1 MITRRKLLVCSSGA
15 LAAAAADYVP
25 KRKYRAVIVG
35 HTGQGNYGH
44 DWDTAWHGIA
54 NVEVTALADANE
66 AGRAKA
72 IARIGGGSSSS
83 GHTVR
88 GYADYREMIA
98 KEKPDIVNI
107 CPRTLDERVAMV
119 TAAAEAGAHILMEK
133 PFARSLREADAIEAL
148 VAKHKVKLQLG
159 HSARAMSVSAAS
171 RDLLRQGKLGVLQEM
186 RARGKEDRRAGGEDL
201 IVLGTHCFDL
211 LRYFT
216 GTDPEWVFAHAT
228 EKGRELTPSMLRSA
242 GEAVGQIGG
251 DSINAMFGFPN
262 GVHAYFASK
271 ANDLATGRRFGVS
284 LYGSRGFVFVPLNAV
299 PSDEPFHLDSPAWA
313 PEKGEPWLRVPYAE
327 GKPSDRH
334 FANKA
339 MALDLLEAIETG
351 CEPLCSA
358 RDGRWTIEMVAGVYE
373 SQWSGARTRF
383 PLSKRT

>member
-1 MITRRKLLVCSSGA
+1 MTRRKLLVTSGASGA
-15 LAAAAADYVP
+15 LAVMAAADYVP
-25 KRKYRAVIVG
+25 KHKHRAVIIG

-44 DWDTAWHGIA
+44 DWETAWQGIA
-54 NVEVTALADANE
+54 NVEVTALADADE

-72 IARIGGGSSSS
+72 LARVGGS
-83 GHTVR
+83 GVK
-88 GYADYREMIA
+88 GYADYRAMIA
-98 KEKPDIVNI
+98 REKPDIVTI
-107 CPRTLDERVAMV
+107 CPRTLDERLAMV

-133 PFARSLREADAIEAL
+133 PFARNLAEADAIEAL
-148 VAKHKVKLQLG
+148 ANRHKVKLQLG
-159 HSARAMSVSAAS
+159 HSARAMSVSAAA
-171 RDLLRQGKLGVLQEM
+171 RDLLRNGKLGVLQEM

-211 LRYFT
+211 MRYFT

-228 EKGRELTPSMLRSA
+228 DKGRELSQTMMRAA
-242 GEAVGQIGG
+242 GEAVGRIGG
-251 DSINAMFGFPN
+251 DNINAMFGFPN

-271 ANDLATGRRFGVS
+271 ASDITSGRRFGVS

-299 PSDEPFHLDSPAWA
+299 PSDEPYHLDSPAWA
-313 PEKGEPWLRVPYAE
+313 PEKGEPWLRIPYAE

-351 CEPLCSA
+351 REPLCSA
-358 RDGRWTIEMVAGVYE
+358 RDGRWTIEMVAGIYE

-383 PLSKRT
+383 PLSQRV